1 MSEENKKIKIV
12 DGDGSTLDISP
23 VYNHIKDVI
32 PKKKNTKKDII
43 TSFTGVLTSVFEP
56 ESESEFVDFD
66 DAFTSTFSIACT
78 TSNPSITFPN
88 VA

>member
-32 PKKKNTKKDII
+32 PKKKILKKILLFLVKKRLKKNRKKI
-43 TSFTGVLTSVFEP
+43 YSN
-56 ESESEFVDFD
+56 EFYFHLL
-66 DAFTSTFSIACT
+66 
-78 TSNPSITFPN
+78 
-88 VA
+88 

>member
-43 TSFTGVLTSVFEP
+43 VP
-56 ESESEFVDFD
+56 SEKKIEKKLKKDL
-66 DAFTSTFSIACT
+66 
-78 TSNPSITFPN
+78 
-88 VA
+88 

>member
-32 PKKKNTKKDII
+32 PKKKNRKKIY
-43 TSFTGVLTSVFEP
+43 SN
-56 ESESEFVDFD
+56 EFYFHLL
-66 DAFTSTFSIACT
+66 
-78 TSNPSITFPN
+78 
-88 VA
+88 